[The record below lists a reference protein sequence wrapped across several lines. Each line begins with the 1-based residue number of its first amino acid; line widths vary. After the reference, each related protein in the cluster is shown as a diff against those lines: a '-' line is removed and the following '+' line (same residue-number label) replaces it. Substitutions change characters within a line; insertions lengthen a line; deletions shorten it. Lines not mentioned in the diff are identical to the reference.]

1 MSKGFF
7 IDLYRCQPVM
17 LIDNDDNVLHD
28 FTARQ
33 GGR

>member
-7 IDLYRCQPVM
+7 IDLYGSGPVM
-17 LIDNDDNVLHD
+17 LIDNDGRVLHD
-28 FTARQ
+28 FTAGQ